1 MDKTNKKIKKM
12 RKFAYLFLSLLI
24 LFTVNAEAQDEEEK
38 EKPRPQRKAFESAVL
53 IDNQSDVVNASNTLE
68 WNIQHRFGNC

>member
-24 LFTVNAEAQDEEEK
+24 LFTVNAEAQDE
-38 EKPRPQRKAFESAVL
+38 RRKGKT
-53 IDNQSDVVNASNTLE
+53 QASKKG
-68 WNIQHRFGNC
+68 I